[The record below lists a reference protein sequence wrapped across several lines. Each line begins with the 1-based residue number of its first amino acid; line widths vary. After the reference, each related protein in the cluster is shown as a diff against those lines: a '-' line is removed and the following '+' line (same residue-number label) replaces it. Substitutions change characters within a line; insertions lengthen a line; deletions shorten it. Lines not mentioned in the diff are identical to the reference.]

1 MTDNK
6 YTRIPADKSIAYTDR
21 ELLNCNHSVAE
32 AIKTAEAIHKDR
44 GHGPLRFKH
53 RHTERFSLV
62 FNQPINIAQHNSV
75 IADVLAHEHEY
86 SRTGPKVVVPT
97 NQTRSN

>member
-6 YTRIPADKSIAYTDR
+6 YTRIPADKAIAYTDR
-21 ELLNCNHSVAE
+21 ELLDCRHRVAE

-44 GHGPLRFKH
+44 GFGPLRFKH

-62 FNQPINIAQHNSV
+62 ANLPINIAQHNAV

-86 SRTGPKVVVPT
+86 SRSSPKALVPAS
-97 NQTRSN
+97 QSARY